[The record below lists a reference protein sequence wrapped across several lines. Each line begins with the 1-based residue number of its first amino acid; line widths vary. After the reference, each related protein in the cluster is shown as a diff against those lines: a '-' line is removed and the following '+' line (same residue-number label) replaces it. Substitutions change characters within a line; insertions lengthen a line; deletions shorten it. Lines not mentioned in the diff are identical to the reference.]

1 MEQRV
6 IIWSLNEGV
15 GIPLMEGLG
24 GATLQSQD
32 GNVALHHI
40 DGEHAE
46 LEEASAIAMVVE
58 YVDAQTLGSI
68 RGAMGRLPRDR
79 NLPMAFLVNRPDGK
93 QDFKMSCPSCGQKLW
108 IRDSDVGKRGRCP
121 NCKKAFDIPAQVDL
135 LREQLLLPDS
145 IEVRTVSPSDSG
157 PVREVL
163 GSLVRQATAGQ
174 ISYQDALKNQ
184 TGVIE
189 LDISDFEE
197 LEG

>member
-24 GATLQSQD
+24 GATMQSQHGD
-32 GNVALHHI
+32 VALHHI
-40 DGEHAE
+40 NGEHAE

-58 YVDAQTLGSI
+58 YVDAQTLGSV

-79 NLPMAFLVNRPDGK
+79 NLPMAFLVNRPEGK

-121 NCKKAFDIPAQVDL
+121 NCKKAFDIPAQIAL
-135 LREQLLLPDS
+135 LREQLLLPES
-145 IEVRTVSPSDSG
+145 VQVRSVSPGDSK
-157 PVREVL
+157 PVRDVL
-163 GSLVRQATAGQ
+163 ESLMAQAIRGTAA
-174 ISYQDALKNQ
+174 SSEALKNQ
-184 TGVIE
+184 TSVIE

-197 LEG
+197 LD

>member
-24 GATLQSQD
+24 GASMESRH
-32 GNVALHHI
+32 GPVALHHI
-40 DGEHAE
+40 NGEHAE

-58 YVDAQTLGSI
+58 YVDAQTLGSV

-79 NLPMAFLVNRPDGK
+79 NLPMAFLVNRPEGK

-121 NCKKAFDIPAQVDL
+121 NCKKAFDIPEQIAL

-157 PVREVL
+157 LMREVL
-163 GSLVRQATAGQ
+163 GSLVQQAAEGQ
-174 ISYQDALKNQ
+174 VTYQEALKNQ

-189 LDISDFEE
+189 LDISDLEE
-197 LEG
+197 LD